1 MNDRTAVQV
10 QTEPVVASPTEA
22 APGKAWE
29 RPLEIV
35 LGVLACVSILLFL
48 ITSVC
53 RLRYPFPLEQ
63 LEGSMLLAAM
73 RVAHGLPVYAQ
84 PNFHFI
90 PYMYAPAY
98 YYVSGWAVRLLGS
111 TFFPLRLISLLST
124 CGSFAAIY
132 TLVLLETKGAGQ
144 DRTGG
149 RRHLAALTAA
159 GLYAVAYPWTQNWF
173 DLGRLDS
180 FYVLLFLLAL
190 LTTRRLHPVLAAVV
204 WTLTFLAKQTILPVA
219 LIMLCYD
226 WKRPR
231 RVLLGVASFFLMAA
245 ISVRWLNHATHGWF
259 RFYAFTVPH
268 ANADLLLRPMVFF
281 LPSEMIAPFGAALLV
296 IGIAWVVARPKIGS
310 PATRFYLLAGGS
322 TLALCWFLQAH
333 GGATGN
339 TPMPMY
345 AVLAAIFGISFGW
358 VYLRFA
364 PEKNWRWARIL
375 VLVLAAIPLVSWV
388 YYPHDRIPQRDLLE
402 SHAELTRWVRSFP
415 GDVFLPSN
423 PYEAVAAGK
432 EWHPDIAALHDAL
445 RPDIPAIRQPLVE
458 TIRAEIDGE
467 KFDAI
472 ALDGPPA
479 QALASQTWLPADLQ
493 KHYPITGIVPGSE
506 VFDPFA
512 PHPVY
517 FLLPCREQALAVAK
531 GWTLLQPGDQ
541 APCSR

>member
-1 MNDRTAVQV
+1 
-10 QTEPVVASPTEA
+10 
-22 APGKAWE
+22 
-29 RPLEIV
+29 
-35 LGVLACVSILLFL
+35 
-48 ITSVC
+48 
-53 RLRYPFPLEQ
+53 
-63 LEGSMLLAAM
+63 
-73 RVAHGLPVYAQ
+73 
-84 PNFHFI
+84 
-90 PYMYAPAY
+90 
-98 YYVSGWAVRLLGS
+98 
-111 TFFPLRLISLLST
+111 
-124 CGSFAAIY
+124 
-132 TLVLLETKGAGQ
+132 
-144 DRTGG
+144 
-149 RRHLAALTAA
+149 
-159 GLYAVAYPWTQNWF
+159 
-173 DLGRLDS
+173 
-180 FYVLLFLLAL
+180 
-190 LTTRRLHPVLAAVV
+190 
-204 WTLTFLAKQTILPVA
+204 
-219 LIMLCYD
+219 
-226 WKRPR
+226 
-231 RVLLGVASFFLMAA
+231 
-245 ISVRWLNHATHGWF
+245 
-259 RFYAFTVPH
+259 
-268 ANADLLLRPMVFF
+268 
-281 LPSEMIAPFGAALLV
+281 
-296 IGIAWVVARPKIGS
+296 
-310 PATRFYLLAGGS
+310 
-322 TLALCWFLQAH
+322 
-333 GGATGN
+333 
-339 TPMPMY
+339 MPMY